1 MSALD
6 PSRKGVLQQAAQ
18 RPQRDARGA
27 TGRHLQFH
35 PVCPNG
41 RGKSPLVP
49 GTGPSASASTASL
62 VPRASPALSFR
73 SSPTAVPAAVG
84 LANPSKVDT
93 LGLTKLLADR
103 SSRKPLLREPHLR
116 FPYSSPIMSHTC
128 RRYSLRGVHLLQPV
142 REEAEGVAT
151 SIDATPKLAAAPKKK
166 AIFAC
171 GGASR
176 AISLLRSSIGF
187 AS

>member
-6 PSRKGVLQQAAQ
+6 PSWKRILHHAAQ
-18 RPQRDARGA
+18 RPQSDAHGV

-35 PVCPNG
+35 PVCSNG
-41 RGKSPLVP
+41 SGKCPS
-49 GTGPSASASTASL
+49 GTGLSASASAASL
-62 VPRASPALSFR
+62 VPRASPALSAR
-73 SSPTAVPAAVG
+73 SSRTAVPAAVG

-93 LGLTKLLADR
+93 LGLTQVPPDR
-103 SSRKPLLREPHLR
+103 SSTKPLLREPHLR

>member
-1 MSALD
+1 MSASD
-6 PSRKGVLQQAAQ
+6 PTWARGLQHAAQ
-18 RPQRDARGA
+18 RPQRNAHGA
-27 TGRHLQFH
+27 TGRHLQFY
-35 PVCPNG
+35 PVCSNSSVKHPSG
-41 RGKSPLVP
+41 P
-49 GTGPSASASTASL
+49 GAGLASSASAASL
-62 VPRASPALSFR
+62 APRASPALSAG
-73 SSPTAVPAAVG
+73 SVPAAVPTV
-84 LANPSKVDT
+84 LAPPNLGKVDT
-93 LGLTKLLADR
+93 LGLTQVPPDR
-103 SSRKPLLREPHLR
+103 SSTKPLLREPHLR
-116 FPYSSPIMSHTC
+116 FPYSSPIMSHRC